1 MEVPLD
7 IEWESALAELLTE
20 LTEVQ
25 DAMLEVLTEK
35 SRAMSRGDAEQMTKL
50 QAREASLCDR
60 LQKCHDRRSELL
72 ELAGKDSK
80 ANTSIHRLAESLSGS
95 RRDGVQQQVR
105 DAGMRMRL
113 LQHQSLSNWVMAQR
127 TLLHLSQLLEII
139 ASGGRLQ
146 PTYGKGEPI
155 HARGALVDKEV

>member
-20 LTEVQ
+20 LTDVQ
-25 DAMLEVLTEK
+25 DAMLDVLTEK
-35 SRAMSRGDAEQMTKL
+35 SRAMACGDAEQMTGL
-50 QAREASLCDR
+50 QAREESLCDR
-60 LQKCHDRRSELL
+60 LQKCHDRRNELL
-72 ELAGKDSK
+72 ESAGKDNQ
-80 ANTSIHRLAESLSGS
+80 ANASIQALAASLPGN
-95 RRDGVQQQVR
+95 RHDGIQQQVR

-113 LQHQSLSNWVMAQR
+113 LRHQSLSNWVMAQR

-139 ASGGRLQ
+139 ATGGRLQ
-146 PTYGKGEPI
+146 PTYGKGDSI